1 MPECLQLV
9 LFLVRDFQEGIQLE
23 MTGEGVIKLNCM
35 LDNIEDLNI
44 GGAKNELQLEG
55 QISPLWIR
63 RVQLFHHNF
72 II

>member
-9 LFLVRDFQEGIQLE
+9 LFLVRDFQKGIQLE

-44 GGAKNELQLEG
+44 GGAKSELQLEG
-55 QISPLWIR
+55 
-63 RVQLFHHNF
+63 
-72 II
+72 